1 LSSGERLPARAAVV
15 RVDPSRTSGGG
26 RLSAEENKAVV
37 LRFIDEV
44 FVQHDSSN
52 IEELVANE
60 SLRQIAPGTVQ
71 AFPDLE
77 MTVEQVIAEGDVVA
91 VRVSAAATHKG
102 DFRGIAPTGKR
113 WEATASAW
121 YEVQD
126 GKISDFWVNWDWLA
140 IMEAIG
146 AVERVEPSR

>member
-1 LSSGERLPARAAVV
+1 LS
-15 RVDPSRTSGGG
+15 T
-26 RLSAEENKAVV
+26 EENKAVV

-60 SLRQIAPGTVQ
+60 SLRQTAPGTVQ

-77 MTVEQVIAEGDVVA
+77 MTVEQMIAEGDLVA

-102 DFRGIAPTGKR
+102 DFRGIAPTGKGWGGDR
-113 WEATASAW
+113 QCVVRGARREDQRFLGELGLARDHASAL
-121 YEVQD
+121 
-126 GKISDFWVNWDWLA
+126 LA
-140 IMEAIG
+140 PRTTGPAQ
-146 AVERVEPSR
+146 SK

>member
-1 LSSGERLPARAAVV
+1 M
-15 RVDPSRTSGGG
+15 
-26 RLSAEENKAVV
+26 SAEENKAVV
-37 LRFIDEV
+37 LRFIEEV

-52 IEELVANE
+52 IEDLVANE

-71 AFPDLE
+71 AFPDIE
-77 MTVEQVIAEGDVVA
+77 MTVEHVIAEGDLVS

-146 AVERVEPSR
+146 AVERVESSR

>member
-1 LSSGERLPARAAVV
+1 M
-15 RVDPSRTSGGG
+15 
-26 RLSAEENKAVV
+26 SAEENKAVV
-37 LRFIDEV
+37 LRFVEEV

-52 IEELVANE
+52 IEKLVSNE

-77 MTVEQVIAEGDVVA
+77 MTVEHVIAEGDLVA

-121 YEVQD
+121 YEVKD
-126 GKISDFWVNWDWLA
+126 GKISDFWINWDWLA

>member
-1 LSSGERLPARAAVV
+1 M
-15 RVDPSRTSGGG
+15 SR
-26 RLSAEENKAVV
+26 EENKAVV
-37 LRFIDEV
+37 LRFIEEV

-52 IEELVANE
+52 IEEFVSNE

-71 AFPDLE
+71 AFPDME
-77 MTVEQVIAEGDVVA
+77 MTVEHVIAEGDVVA

-102 DFRGIAPTGKR
+102 DFRGIAATGKR

-146 AVERVEPSR
+146 AVARVEPSR

>member
-1 LSSGERLPARAAVV
+1 MSPFE
-15 RVDPSRTSGGG
+15 
-26 RLSAEENKAVV
+26 
-37 LRFIDEV
+37 
-44 FVQHDSSN
+44 
-52 IEELVANE
+52 
-60 SLRQIAPGTVQ
+60 
-71 AFPDLE
+71 
-77 MTVEQVIAEGDVVA
+77 
-91 VRVSAAATHKG
+91 SAAATHKG

-126 GKISDFWVNWDWLA
+126 GKISDFWINWAWLA

>member
-1 LSSGERLPARAAVV
+1 M
-15 RVDPSRTSGGG
+15 
-26 RLSAEENKAVV
+26 SAEENKAVV

-71 AFPDLE
+71 AFPDIE
-77 MTVEQVIAEGDVVA
+77 MTVEDVIAEGDLVA

-126 GKISDFWVNWDWLA
+126 GKISVFWVNWDWLA